1 MSCPLRRFDD
11 AKLQASNR
19 PTNTVAAKE
28 LADRLA
34 TMNQERQRQDTMW
47 IQDEPT
53 TSQQKQ
59 QQSFFPVST
68 RDVGTTTNQKETQRR

>member
-11 AKLQASNR
+11 AKLQASSR

-34 TMNQERQRQDTMW
+34 TMNQERQKQDTMW
-47 IQDEPT
+47 IEPVLK
-53 TSQQKQ
+53 TSTF
-59 QQSFFPVST
+59 SSVSD
-68 RDVGTTTNQKETQRR
+68 RGTNVRKIISNESR

>member
-11 AKLQASNR
+11 AKLQASSR
-19 PTNTVAAKE
+19 PTNTAAAKE

-47 IQDEPT
+47 IQEEPS

>member
-11 AKLQASNR
+11 AKMQTPSR
-19 PTNTVAAKE
+19 PTNTAAAKE

-47 IQDEPT
+47 IQEEPSA
-53 TSQQKQ
+53 SQQKQ
-59 QQSFFPVST
+59 QSFFHVST

>member
-11 AKLQASNR
+11 AKFQATSR
-19 PTNTVAAKE
+19 PTNTAATKE

-34 TMNQERQRQDTMW
+34 IMNQERQRQDTMW
-47 IQDEPT
+47 IQEEPT
-53 TSQQKQ
+53 ASQQK

-68 RDVGTTTNQKETQRR
+68 RDVGTTTNKKETQRR

>member
-11 AKLQASNR
+11 VKLEQRSR
-19 PTNTVAAKE
+19 PTNTAAVKE

-34 TMNQERQRQDTMW
+34 AMNSERQKQDGMW
-47 IQDEPT
+47 LQEEPS

-68 RDVGTTTNQKETQRR
+68 RDGCTSANQNQTQRR